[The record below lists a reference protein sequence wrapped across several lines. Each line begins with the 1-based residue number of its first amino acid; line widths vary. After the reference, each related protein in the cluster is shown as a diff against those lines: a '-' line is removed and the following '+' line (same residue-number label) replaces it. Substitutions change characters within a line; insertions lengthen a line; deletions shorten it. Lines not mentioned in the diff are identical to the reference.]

1 MAAAVEGPS
10 LGFTSPQGA
19 AAPAG
24 IPPRGA
30 SADYG
35 DATLIP
41 NLIYEVIISSC
52 LWVGCFRPRSIY
64 FIYLEN
70 IVMNS

>member
-10 LGFTSPQGA
+10 LGVTLPQGA
-19 AAPAG
+19 ALPAG

-35 DATLIP
+35 DATLIA
-41 NLIYEVIISSC
+41 NLIYKVIIS
-52 LWVGCFRPRSIY
+52 
-64 FIYLEN
+64 
-70 IVMNS
+70 